1 MLFPSTDSSSN
12 RSLAGFMRLPWE
24 KEGKSEASHEGMD
37 PNSDAVL
44 MDRYLEGD
52 AGAFTIL
59 FDRHSPRVHAFI
71 RRQIADAAL
80 AEELVQEVFL
90 RVVRQGAG
98 WQRRSK
104 LTTWLFQIAR
114 NLVVDAY
121 RRASHRKHASLDQPI
136 RGEESGRLGDR
147 VAHPGPD
154 TERRAMDGEFTEA
167 LQEALESLPAEQ
179 REVFLLREVH
189 GVRFQEIASMLDVG
203 VPTVKSRMRYALK
216 ALREHLKEMAPQ

>member
-1 MLFPSTDSSSN
+1 
-12 RSLAGFMRLPWE
+12 MRLPWE

-104 LTTWLFQIAR
+104 LSTWLYRIVVNTRLMRIRKDKSRAKYLAETAFDDAIVYDWR
-114 NLVVDAY
+114 NDPEDA
-121 RRASHRKHASLDQPI
+121 AVNS
-136 RGEESGRLGDR
+136 E
-147 VAHPGPD
+147 
-154 TERRAMDGEFTEA
+154 
-167 LQEALESLPAEQ
+167 
-179 REVFLLREVH
+179 LREVLES
-189 GVRFQEIASMLDVG
+189 GLDQISPDLRAAVVLRDIQGLSGEDAAEALRITVASL
-203 VPTVKSRMRYALK
+203 KSRLHRARVL
-216 ALREHLKEMAPQ
+216 LRSHMDGYVNKSMEPSESPA